1 MKFSTV
7 KLRKFKDPL
16 PLKYLLPN
24 LITIVG
30 LAVGMSSVRFALE
43 GRWEV
48 AVECIIIAAMIDGID
63 GRIARLLNAT
73 STFGA
78 ELDSLCDFAN
88 FGVAPSLLI
97 YLWSANQY
105 SYKLL
110 SWGAVLIF
118 IVCMSIRLARFNT
131 SIHDPNY
138 KNSKLAKYFFVG
150 IPAPSGALLALIPII
165 LEFDLAQEFNFTVRP
180 HIGIT
185 LIYLTCIGFLMASRI
200 PTLSLKHIAIKPE
213 FIWIILLILGIM
225 IIAAI
230 IYPWYLI
237 PILGVIY
244 LLSIPVTAFIAKK
257 IN

>member
-1 MKFSTV
+1 M
-7 KLRKFKDPL
+7 KLRKLREPL
-16 PLKYLLPN
+16 PFKYLLPN

-30 LAVGMSSVRFALE
+30 LAVGMSSIRFALE
-43 GRWEV
+43 ERWEI

-97 YLWSANQY
+97 YLWSLNQFEF
-105 SYKLL
+105 KLI
-110 SWGAVLIF
+110 SWCAVLIF

-131 SIHDPNY
+131 SIHDPNL

-150 IPAPSGALLALIPII
+150 VPAPSGAMLALIPIM
-165 LEFDLAQEFNFTVRP
+165 LDFDLTTSLGFQIKSHALATAVY
-180 HIGIT
+180 
-185 LIYLTCIGFLMASRI
+185 LIVIGFLMASRI
-200 PTLSLKHIAIKPE
+200 PTLSLKQISIKPE
-213 FIWIILLILGIM
+213 YIWISLFTFGALIITT
-225 IIAAI
+225 I
-230 IYPWYLI
+230 IYPWYVI
-237 PILGVIY
+237 PFLGVVYI
-244 LLSIPVTAFIAKK
+244 LTIPVTAFVAKR